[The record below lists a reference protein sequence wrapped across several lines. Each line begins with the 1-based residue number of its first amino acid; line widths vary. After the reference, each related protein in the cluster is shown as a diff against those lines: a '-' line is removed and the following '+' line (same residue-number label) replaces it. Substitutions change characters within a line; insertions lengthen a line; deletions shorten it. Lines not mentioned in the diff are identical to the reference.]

1 MSHRRLLKTI
11 ALMILAALFTLA
23 PLRALA
29 RAQEDSAA
37 AAQSSSENRPSHGA
51 GLAKDTHEAAGE
63 EEENESLTHSATV
76 QYLARKMGITVHQAH
91 LVAISA
97 NFLIIVVLICWF
109 ARKSVPG
116 MLRSRTESIQRALEE
131 GRAASQEA
139 NRRLADIEAR
149 LGKLDTEIASMQA
162 QSEKEAAAEE
172 SRIKQAAEEDI
183 RKVVQ
188 AAEQEIAS
196 AAKQA
201 RRELSIHTADLAVAL
216 ARKQI
221 HVDANSDQA
230 LVRTFAAN
238 LSSGS
243 GGKDRS

>member
-1 MSHRRLLKTI
+1 LF
-11 ALMILAALFTLA
+11 ALTSVPVSAKAQQGSASPQSTD
-23 PLRALA
+23 A
-29 RAQEDSAA
+29 RAGSDGGDSK
-37 AAQSSSENRPSHGA
+37 ETR
-51 GLAKDTHEAAGE
+51 EVAGE
-63 EEENESLTHSATV
+63 KEENENLKYSATV
-76 QYLARKMGITVHQAH
+76 RYLARKMGITVHQAYF
-91 LVAISA
+91 VAITV
-97 NFLIIVVLICWF
+97 NFLIIVALIYWF

-139 NRRLADIEAR
+139 NRRLADIESR
-149 LGKLDTEIASMQA
+149 LGKLDSEIAQMQS
-162 QSEKEAAAEE
+162 QSEREASAEE
-172 SRIKQAAEEDI
+172 SRIKQGAEEDI

-188 AAEQEIAS
+188 AAEHEIES

-201 RRELSIHTADLAVAL
+201 RRELSVHTADLAVAL

-221 HVDANSDQA
+221 HVDANSDEA

-243 GGKDRS
+243 GRKDRS